1 MSTAYDEANTGTA
14 DAIESGVDVL
24 IALLYAPGSSG
35 KVNEPIKGITRLQ
48 KLLFLLWK
56 EGRFYETLQDLYNFK
71 AYDFGPCMDDLYDDI
86 EFVQEMGLVQVEEVP
101 SGNEYEGGD
110 EAAFLRDFGFKFVK
124 NDTRRDFCL
133 TASGLRA
140 GKDLFDLL
148 SEEDRNRLSTIKQKY
163 NYMPFWS
170 LLRYVYK
177 KYPAFAKKSVL
188 SL

>member
-1 MSTAYDEANTGTA
+1 MSAVYDEANTVIA
-14 DAIESGVDVL
+14 NAIESGVDVL
-24 IALLYAPGSSG
+24 IALLYTPGSSG
-35 KVNEPIKGITRLQ
+35 KVNEKVKGITRLQ

-56 EGRFYETLQDLYNFK
+56 EARFYETLQDLYNFK
-71 AYDFGPCMDDLYDDI
+71 AYDFGPCMDDLYDDL

-110 EAAFLRDFGFKFVK
+110 EEAFLRDFGFRLVK
-124 NDTRRDFCL
+124 RDTRRDFTL
-133 TASGLRA
+133 TASGIQA

-148 SEEDRNRLSTIKQKY
+148 SEEDRNRLSTIKRKY
-163 NYMPFWS
+163 NNMPFWS